1 MTAPVRDPLR
11 WRPRSYLLLGAAAV
25 LFAVGIAARTP
36 VPILVAF
43 PLLLAP
49 IAAPLVGTRGPPKV
63 VASGVVKG
71 KESAIELTYLFTPEP
86 PTFPADLRATLTPP
100 SGIQEPTPP
109 RFSASAVTLQVDLSW
124 YVPDPTVELLPVPDV
139 RWEDALGLVER
150 EADVAG
156 EPLGIERFP
165 PELRRAGVV
174 RLDRTIALPGET
186 RSRAIGAT
194 GEFFG
199 IREAQLDDPPR
210 QINWK
215 ASARAGR
222 RLTNEYALDRTGDI
236 LLLLDTRP
244 TSLGPSVDARLLG
257 IARAAA
263 YGLADA
269 FLREK
274 TRVGIAVF
282 GEFLSA
288 LPLSTGRT
296 QRIRIRNVLL
306 ATAIAPVAPPAERCA
321 VALRRYYSRG
331 MTTILLSPLAD
342 EESLLLVP
350 HLRRRGFHPVVLSP
364 SYLPLLAASSDLV
377 PEDEALV
384 DRVSR
389 LLRREQVARAWK
401 DAPAIDWE
409 DYWSLGGFVDFLRRP
424 TLRERGI

>member
-1 MTAPVRDPLR
+1 MSAPVREPLR
-11 WRPRSYLLLGAAAV
+11 WRPRSYLLLGAAAA
-25 LFAVGIAARTP
+25 LFALGIAERTP
-36 VPILVAF
+36 VPLLVAF

-49 IAAPLVGTRGPPKV
+49 IAAPLVGARGSPKV
-63 VASGVVKG
+63 AATGAVRG
-71 KESAIELTYLFTPEP
+71 KESSIELSYHFTPES
-86 PTFPADLRATLTPP
+86 PTYPADLRVTVAPP
-100 SGIQEPTPP
+100 SGILEAAPP
-109 RFSASAVTLQVDLSW
+109 RYSASAETLQLDLSW
-124 YVPDPTVELLPVPDV
+124 YVPDPMVALLPVPDI

-150 EADVAG
+150 EAEVTG
-156 EPLGIERFP
+156 EPLGIERYP

-174 RLDRTIALPGET
+174 RLDRTVALPGET

-199 IREAQLDDPPR
+199 IREALLDDPPR

-222 RLTNEYALDRTGDI
+222 RLANEYALDRTGDV

-257 IARAAA
+257 ISRAAA

-274 TRVGIAVF
+274 TRVGVAVF
-282 GEFLSA
+282 GEFITA

-296 QRIRIRNVLL
+296 QRIRIRDILL
-306 ATAIAPVAPPAERCA
+306 ATTVAPIAAPAERCG

-342 EESLLLVP
+342 AESLLLVP

-384 DRVSR
+384 GRISR
-389 LLRREQVARAWK
+389 LLRREQVARAWR

>member
-1 MTAPVRDPLR
+1 MSAPLRDPLR

-25 LFAVGIAARTP
+25 LFALGIAERTP

-49 IAAPLVGTRGPPKV
+49 IAAPLIGARGPPQV
-63 VASGVVKG
+63 VASGLVKG
-71 KESAIELTYLFTPEP
+71 TESSIELTYLLTHEP
-86 PTFPADLRATLTPP
+86 PTFPADLRVVVTVP
-100 SGIQEPTPP
+100 SGIHEPTPP
-109 RFSASAVTLQVDLSW
+109 RYTAAAQTLQVDLSW
-124 YVPDPTVELLPVPDV
+124 YIPDPTVALLPVPEV

-150 EADVAG
+150 EADVVG

-174 RLDRTIALPGET
+174 RLDRTVALPGET

-199 IREAQLDDPPR
+199 IREAMLDDPPR

-222 RLTNEYALDRTGDI
+222 RLTNEFALDRTGDV

-257 IARAAA
+257 ISRAAA

-274 TRVGIAVF
+274 TRVGLAVF
-282 GEFLSA
+282 GEFA
-288 LPLSTGRT
+288 TTLPLSTGRA
-296 QRIRIRNVLL
+296 QRLRIRDTLL
-306 ATAIAPVAPPAERCA
+306 ATTVAPAAAPAERCA
-321 VALRRYYSRG
+321 VTLRRYYSRG

-364 SYLPLLAASSDLV
+364 SYLPMLAASSDLR
-377 PEDEALV
+377 PEDE
-384 DRVSR
+384 
-389 LLRREQVARAWK
+389 
-401 DAPAIDWE
+401 
-409 DYWSLGGFVDFLRRP
+409 
-424 TLRERGI
+424 

>member
-1 MTAPVRDPLR
+1 MSAPVREPLR

-25 LFAVGIAARTP
+25 LFALGIAERTP
-36 VPILVAF
+36 VPLLVAF

-49 IAAPLVGTRGPPKV
+49 IAAPLVGARGAPKV
-63 VASGVVKG
+63 TATGAVRG
-71 KESAIELTYLFTPEP
+71 KESSVEVTYRFTPEP
-86 PTFPADLRATLTPP
+86 PTFPADLRVSVAPP
-100 SGIQEPTPP
+100 SGFRVTVPP
-109 RFSASAVTLQVDLSW
+109 RYTASAETLQLELSW
-124 YVPDPTVELLPVPDV
+124 NVPDPTVALLPVPDI

-150 EADVAG
+150 ETEVTG

-174 RLDRTIALPGET
+174 RLDRTVALPGET

-222 RLTNEYALDRTGDI
+222 RLANEYALDRTGDV

-244 TSLGPSVDARLLG
+244 TSLGPSVDTRLLG
-257 IARAAA
+257 ISRAAA

-282 GEFLSA
+282 GEFITA
-288 LPLSTGRT
+288 LPLSTGRAH
-296 QRIRIRNVLL
+296 RIRIRDLLL
-306 ATAIAPVAPPAERCA
+306 ATSVAPVAAPAERCA
-321 VALRRYYSRG
+321 VTLRRYYSRG

-342 EESLLLVP
+342 AESLLLVP

-364 SYLPLLAASSDLV
+364 SYLPLLASSSDLV
-377 PEDEALV
+377 PEDEAIV
-384 DRVSR
+384 GRISR

>member
-1 MTAPVRDPLR
+1 VSAPSGEPIR
-11 WRPRSYLLLGAAAV
+11 WRPRSYLLLAAAAV
-25 LFAVGIAARTP
+25 LFALGIAERTP

-49 IAAPLVGTRGPPKV
+49 IAAPLVGNRGTPRV
-63 VASGVVKG
+63 VVTGQVKG
-71 KESAIELTYLFTPEP
+71 RESAVDVSYQFRVEP
-86 PTFPADLRATLTPP
+86 PTFPADLRVVVPP
-100 SGIQEPTPP
+100 PGGVVERAAP
-109 RFSASAVTLQVDLSW
+109 RFSETSTTLDLDLSW
-124 YVPDPTVELLPVPDV
+124 QAPDPTVALVPVPEI

-150 EADVAG
+150 ATEVVG
-156 EPLGIERFP
+156 EPLGIERYP

-174 RLDRTIALPGET
+174 RLDRTVALPGET
-186 RSRAIGAT
+186 RSRAIGAA

-199 IREAQLDDPPR
+199 IREALYDDPPR
-210 QINWK
+210 QINWR

-236 LLLLDTRP
+236 LLLLDARP

-257 IARAAA
+257 ISRAAA

-274 TRVGIAVF
+274 TRVGVAVF
-282 GEFLSA
+282 GEFLTG
-288 LPLSTGRT
+288 LPLSTGRA
-296 QRIRIRNVLL
+296 QRLRIRDLLL
-306 ATAIAPVAPPAERCA
+306 ATTVSPTGGPAERCG
-321 VALRRYYSRG
+321 VALRRYYARG

-342 EESLLLVP
+342 DESLLLVP

-364 SYLPLLAASSDLV
+364 SFLPMLAATSDLV

-384 DRVSR
+384 DRMAR
-389 LLRREQVARAWK
+389 LLRREQVSRAWQ

-409 DYWSLGGFVDFLRRP
+409 EYWSLGGFVDFLRRP
-424 TLRERGI
+424 TLRERGV